1 MRGRLSCC
9 LIEGVVVMYG
19 EAQGRMSRVVVEN
32 VGCTVCGCLCD
43 DIVLEIEDGRIVQ
56 VRHACRMGTAKFMH
70 ATSEERLRYPLIRRG
85 GSLRRAELDE
95 ALTLAAEI
103 LLESS
108 RPLLFGWSETSCEA
122 LRVGIRIA
130 EEIGGIVDNCSSI
143 CHSPSI
149 LALQSTGM
157 PMCTLGE
164 VKNRADLVIY
174 WGANPAA
181 SHPRH
186 LSRYSAFPRGYFRER
201 GRSDRRLVVVD
212 VRRSETAEIADWF
225 IQVEPNSDY
234 EVLTVLRMLVR
245 GLEVNRERVGGVR
258 VDELGR
264 LAEVMKGCSF
274 GVMFFGLGLASSR
287 GKSWNVAAAIR
298 LAEDLNAHTKFAV
311 LPMRGHCNVAGT
323 NQVLGWQTG
332 FPYAVDFSRGYAWY
346 NPGETSV
353 VDLLARGEVDAM
365 LVIGADPGAHLPKRA
380 VRRMA
385 EIPLIVVEI
394 SHNPTTML
402 ADVVLPGAV
411 VGLESAGT
419 CYRMDDVPVRVR
431 QVIPPV
437 SGVPSDEW
445 VLEQIYRR
453 IRERKG
459 AGR

>member
-1 MRGRLSCC
+1 MESGRQ
-9 LIEGVVVMYG
+9 VV
-19 EAQGRMSRVVVEN
+19 RD

-43 DIVLEIEDGRIVQ
+43 DIELVIERGRIVQ
-56 VRHACRMGTAKFMH
+56 VRHACRMGTAKFLH
-70 ATSEERLRYPLIRRG
+70 ATSEERLRHALLREGGVFRRV
-85 GSLRRAELDE
+85 ELDE
-95 ALTLAAEI
+95 ALDRAAEI
-103 LLESS
+103 LADAS
-108 RPLLFGWSETSCEA
+108 RALLFGWSETSCEA
-122 LRVGIRIA
+122 LRVGIKIA

-157 PMCTLGE
+157 PACTLGE

-174 WGANPAA
+174 WGANPLA

-186 LSRYSAFPRGYFRER
+186 LSRYSTFPRGYFRER
-201 GRSDRRLVVVD
+201 GRSDRELVVVD

-245 GLEVNRERVGGVR
+245 GREMRRESVGGVKLQ
-258 VDELGR
+258 ELR
-264 LAEVMKGCSF
+264 KLAEKMKSCSF
-274 GVMFFGLGLASSR
+274 GVLFFGLGLASSY

-298 LAEDLNAHTKFAV
+298 LAAELNGYTKFAV

-332 FPYAVDFSRGYAWY
+332 FPFAVDFSRGYPWY

-353 VDLLARGEVDAM
+353 VDLLARREVDAM
-365 LVIGADPGAHLPKRA
+365 LVIGADPGAHLPRRA
-380 VRRMA
+380 VERMA
-385 EIPLIVVEI
+385 EIPLIAIDI

-402 ADVVLPGAV
+402 ADVVIPGAV
-411 VGLESAGT
+411 VGLESSGT
-419 CYRMDDVPVRVR
+419 CYRMDDVPVQVR

-437 SGVPSDEW
+437 SEVPSDEW
-445 VLEQIYRR
+445 ALEQIYRR
-453 IRERKG
+453 IRAIKG
-459 AGR
+459 VQG